1 MKLTES
7 RLRQIIREELSSVSS
22 SEVVTEATM
31 PPNEAY
37 LQPAPESGRLELVIK
52 NFHNQSLYTEFLDA
66 LSARDLGYIY
76 ATYRPGSVTAYNE
89 LDELEEE
96 YFGSSE
102 EQFVGAVDAYIQTMQ
117 ARMA

>member
-22 SEVVTEATM
+22 SEDETEAP
-31 PPNEAY
+31 PPNEAT
-37 LQPAPESGRLELVIK
+37 LQPARWSGRLELVI
-52 NFHNQSLYTEFLDA
+52 NDGYGEPLYTEFLDA

-76 ATYRPGSVTAYNE
+76 TTYLPDSVTV
-89 LDELEEE
+89 LDEDGVLEEE
-96 YFGSSE
+96 YFGFSE
-102 EQFVGAVDAYIQTMQ
+102 EQFVKAVDAYIRTMQ